1 MNVPHA
7 YLELC
12 LRLGRHVDGLVD
24 SYYGPPE
31 IAARVDA
38 EPLREP
44 AELVADAEALLD
56 ENDDTYLEAQLVGL
70 ETVARKLAGEEIP
83 FADEVERCYGIRP
96 QRVPEE
102 RFEAAHRELDEA
114 LPPGGSLAERY
125 QRWREGDAVPVDRLP
140 AVLQALTGRLRGL
153 TARRFGLPERET
165 ARLDFVTDEP
175 WAAYNYY
182 LGGLTSR
189 VAVNTDVSL
198 NASFVAELMAHEL
211 YPGHH
216 TEHAWKEAVLY
227 RGQGLLEESALMIGA
242 PQSLIAEGIAG
253 MAIDMV
259 VEDHDGF
266 AEEVLGGLGIDYDAD
281 AGRRIREAREPLERV
296 VGNAAQLLHEDGISP
311 EEAQAYIQRWGLVSE
326 KRAKHNVEFVTH
338 PIWRSYITTYADGDE
353 LCRNW
358 VDGDPARFKRLLT
371 EQLTPAD
378 LRKPEA

>member
-1 MNVPHA
+1 MSVEKR

-24 SYYGPPE
+24 SFFGPPE
-31 IAARVDA
+31 IAERVDA

-56 ENDDTYLEAQLVGL
+56 ENDRAYLEAQLVGL
-70 ETVARKLAGEEIP
+70 ATVARKLAGEQIP
-83 FADEVERCYGIRP
+83 YADEVERCYGIRP

-102 RFEAAHRELDEA
+102 QFEAAHRALDDA

-125 QRWREGDAVPVDRLP
+125 QRWREGDAVQVDRLP
-140 AVLQALTGRLRGL
+140 GVLQALTESLRER
-153 TARRFGLPERET
+153 TRERFGLPEGED

-182 LGGLTSR
+182 LGELTSR

-198 NASFVAELMAHEL
+198 NASFVADLMAHEL

-227 RGQGLLEESALMIGA
+227 RGQGRLEEGALMIGV

-253 MAIDMV
+253 LAIDMV
-259 VEDHDGF
+259 VEDHDLF
-266 AEEVLGGLGIDYDAD
+266 AAEVLSEFGIAYDAE
-281 AGRRIREAREPLERV
+281 AGHRIREARQPLERV
-296 VGNAAQLLHEDGISP
+296 VGNAALLLHEDGASTG
-311 EEAQAYIQRWGLVSE
+311 EAQAYLERWGLVSE
-326 KRAKHNVEFVTH
+326 KRARHNVEFITH
-338 PIWRSYITTYADGDE
+338 PIWRSYITTYADGYY
-353 LCRNW
+353 LCRDW

-378 LRKPEA
+378 LV

>member
-1 MNVPHA
+1 MSVEER

-24 SYYGPPE
+24 SFFGPPE
-31 IAARVDA
+31 IAERVDA

-56 ENDDTYLEAQLVGL
+56 ENDRAYLEAQLVGL
-70 ETVARKLAGEEIP
+70 ATVARKLAGEQIP
-83 FADEVERCYGIRP
+83 YADEVERCYGIRP

-102 RFEAAHRELDEA
+102 QFEAAHRALDDA

-125 QRWREGDAVPVDRLP
+125 QRWREGDAVQVDRLP
-140 AVLQALTGRLRGL
+140 GVLQALTESLRER
-153 TARRFGLPERET
+153 TRERFGLPEGED

-182 LGGLTSR
+182 LGELTSR

-198 NASFVAELMAHEL
+198 NASFVADLMAHEL

-227 RGQGLLEESALMIGA
+227 RGQGRLEEGALMIGV

-253 MAIDMV
+253 LAIDMV
-259 VEDHDGF
+259 VEDHDLF
-266 AEEVLGGLGIDYDAD
+266 AAEVLSEFGIAYDAE
-281 AGRRIREAREPLERV
+281 AGHRIREARQPLERV
-296 VGNAAQLLHEDGISP
+296 VGNAALLLHEDGASTG
-311 EEAQAYIQRWGLVSE
+311 EAQAYLERWGLVSE
-326 KRAKHNVEFVTH
+326 KRARHNVEFITH
-338 PIWRSYITTYADGDE
+338 PIWRSYITTYADGYY
-353 LCRNW
+353 LCRDW

-371 EQLTPAD
+371 EQLTPAA
-378 LRKPEA
+378 LV